1 MLHFHGV
8 RFYASVD
15 SMASTAAVF
24 SATAFLTDES
34 ALVIARPGHRAAI
47 ERAFRSIGFNV
58 GALKASERLHLLDA
72 EATLRSLLVSA
83 HPDPVRFGTIVA
95 AAIRRLK
102 RRDQQRVRVYDGM
115 SDLLEEQGG
124 HRGALRLEALW
135 DGLAVHDT
143 CAVLCGHSVH
153 NIPNGSATAA
163 SICACHSHVI
173 APDGRP
179 HPMTR
184 LAAAVAGQ
192 RPNDRPF
199 IH

>member
-1 MLHFHGV
+1 MIHFHGV
-8 RFYASVD
+8 RFYGSID

-47 ERAFRSIGFNV
+47 ERAFRSISFSV
-58 GALKASERLHLLDA
+58 GALKASERLHVLDA
-72 EATLRSLLVSA
+72 EATLGSLLVTA
-83 HPDPVRFGTIVA
+83 HPDPVRFGTIVG

-115 SDLLEEQGG
+115 ADLLEAQGG
-124 HRGALRLEALW
+124 HHGALRLEALW

-143 CAVLCGHSVH
+143 CSVLCGHSLD

-163 SICACHSHVI
+163 SICACHTHVI

-184 LAAAVAGQ
+184 LAAAVAVQ
-192 RPNDRPF
+192 RPNDSAF